1 MNEMS
6 VVTTNF
12 NLWTC
17 MMGSDSWGEGSG
29 EKFGDFVCLVLPTM
43 SSVPPD
49 SEQDR
54 KGRFEGGTTSLVR
67 RHPSLT
73 SSLTIFLTFGKS
85 FSLAIKSAPSALI
98 SKFWGQWSKNSA

>member
-6 VVTTNF
+6 VVNTNF
-12 NLWTC
+12 C
-17 MMGSDSWGEGSG
+17 MMGSDSRGEGSG
-29 EKFGDFVCLVLPTM
+29 EKFGDFVCLVLPIM
-43 SSVPPD
+43 SSVPPG

-73 SSLTIFLTFGKS
+73 SSLTIFLSFGKS
-85 FSLAIKSAPSALI
+85 FPLAIKSAPSALI